1 MKRIVP
7 IIIILVALLIVAS
20 GLLKPSM
27 GNVVETWQVENQNLR
42 LRVLMRQERCFAVC
56 GAYYTFLSAPVGSDN
71 WREIFTVH
79 HDDPNPIPREQVRF
93 VSEQVG
99 YVFFGSKYAVT
110 TNGGL
115 IWYVW
120 DAWEAE
126 KNMPFK
132 NRKLHPSIVEVNI
145 EPTGGGRMRLY
156 TVADK
161 PLNQLELQTV
171 DFGRSW
177 QLN

>member
-7 IIIILVALLIVAS
+7 TIIILGALIIAAI
-20 GLLKPSM
+20 GLFKPWI
-27 GNVVETWQVENQNLR
+27 GDVVETWQAENQSFKLR
-42 LRVLMRQERCFAVC
+42 IEMRQERFCFAVC
-56 GAYYTFLSAPVGSDN
+56 GAYYVFQSAPVGSDN
-71 WREIFTVH
+71 WREIFTDH
-79 HDDPNPIPREQVRF
+79 HDDPNPIPHEQVCF

-99 YVFFGSKYAVT
+99 YMFFGSKYVVT

-115 IWYVW
+115 TWHM
-120 DAWEAE
+120 WEAE

-132 NRKLHPSIVEVNI
+132 NHKLYPSVVEVNV
-145 EPTGGGRMRLY
+145 EPNGRGKMRLH

-161 PLNQLELQTV
+161 PLNQLELQTA

-177 QLN
+177 KLN